1 MMMNRVALRPVLF
14 AVLAVALGTAADAQ
28 YFGRNKVR
36 YKAFD
41 SEVLKTAHFDI
52 YFYRS
57 EGPAAHL
64 AARMAERWY
73 ARLSRLFAHELGRRQ
88 PILLYAGHP
97 DFEQTNAI
105 VGELDEG
112 TGGVTEVLKRRVV
125 LPFAGPLRET
135 DHVLGHEL
143 VHAFQFDILGHS
155 HGSMG
160 TLPLWFVE
168 GMAE

>member
-1 MMMNRVALRPVLF
+1 MMMRIASSRVVILAL
-14 AVLAVALGTAADAQ
+14 LAVTLATSAQAQ

-36 YKAFD
+36 YKAFGF
-41 SEVLKTAHFDI
+41 EVLKTDHFDI
-52 YFYRS
+52 YFYPA

-73 ARLSRLFAHELGRRQ
+73 TRLSRLFGHELGRRQ

-112 TGGVTEVLKRRVV
+112 TGGVTEVLK
-125 LPFAGPLRET
+125 
-135 DHVLGHEL
+135 
-143 VHAFQFDILGHS
+143 
-155 HGSMG
+155 
-160 TLPLWFVE
+160 
-168 GMAE
+168 